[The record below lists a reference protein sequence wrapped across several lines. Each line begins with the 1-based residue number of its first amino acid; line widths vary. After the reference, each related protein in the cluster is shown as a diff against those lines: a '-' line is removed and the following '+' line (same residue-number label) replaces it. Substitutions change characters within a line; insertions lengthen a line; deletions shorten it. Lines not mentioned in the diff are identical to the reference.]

1 MYINYIQFYRI
12 HSNHVHRKQDRVRE
26 DYDYREVFQI
36 YIIFD
41 IDVSYSYLE
50 TSLLY

>member
-26 DYDYREVFQI
+26 DLEGRSSR

-50 TSLLY
+50 TSILY